1 MKISEV
7 PWPIRGHD
15 GSLVGG
21 GIEAI
26 RDQYEGLLKGDGGG
40 GWAGEAVK
48 NLGGEAIRLRI
59 ALNDLGLALS
69 RYAPCSEKNNGTA
82 CLHTPNCDAIR
93 AMALDCVKAL
103 EGRTP

>member
-1 MKISEV
+1 MKASEV
-7 PWPIRGHD
+7 PMPIRGQD

-48 NLGGEAIRLRI
+48 NLGGEAIRLRVV
-59 ALNDLGLALS
+59 LNDLGEKLS
-69 RYAPCSEKNNGTA
+69 RYAPCPDKTNGAA
-82 CLHTPNCDAIR
+82 CRHWPNCDAIR